1 MKIPF
6 RRLVNPAK
14 RFIISNAHPI
24 IPHDI
29 ITEHLSF
36 NIKTLSPISFLKAG
50 FQDELSHISSFR
62 RQIYIHP
69 DDIEKVPGSLIVN
82 YDNTDFRI
90 FLTDDTLTCYLCKQ
104 TGHTSNYC
112 KKELNST
119 NTTINIT
126 QKATTEENTPITSSN
141 STQENNKIEEYVND
155 IPKNSHNLNTLTQPN
170 TTNTTTCLPN
180 IQTKRSPPS
189 SSCPSLPATPHSP
202 ETYPNNENRDQS
214 KNLITK
220 LIESKNT
227 KGKLIEPNKK
237 LKKSNSLEN
246 LTTEDILKS
255 IQNIFSKNDEIPMS
269 FSQFNYILENFSN
282 KAINIHTLCNEIMV
296 DISTV
301 STTIEIVRPMIKDRA
316 LKIKLTKL
324 SNLLFQSTPQE

>member
-1 MKIPF
+1 VKLLRGVYDTI
-6 RRLVNPAK
+6 NPAK
-14 RFIISNAHPI
+14 QFIISNAHPI

-29 ITEHLSF
+29 ITEHLLSF

-62 RQIYIHP
+62 RPVYIHP

-126 QKATTEENTPITSSN
+126 KKATTEENIPITSSN

-155 IPKNSHNLNTLTQPN
+155 IPKNSHNLNTLIQS
-170 TTNTTTCLPN
+170 NTTTCLPN

-189 SSCPSLPATPHSP
+189 SSCPTSPATPNPP

-220 LIESKNT
+220 LTESKNT
-227 KGKLIEPNKK
+227 KGKLKEPNKK

-255 IQNIFSKNDEIPMS
+255 IQNIFFENDEIPMS

-282 KAINIHTLCNEIMV
+282 KAINIHTLCNEITV
-296 DISTV
+296 DIPTV

-324 SNLLFQSTPQE
+324 SNLLF